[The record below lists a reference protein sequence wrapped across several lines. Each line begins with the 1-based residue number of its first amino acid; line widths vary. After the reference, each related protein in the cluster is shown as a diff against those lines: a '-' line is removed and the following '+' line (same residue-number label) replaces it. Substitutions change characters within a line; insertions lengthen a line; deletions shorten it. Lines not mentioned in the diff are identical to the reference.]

1 MVGIYRQGAVCKRGH
16 VQTRDISRMP
26 IGDRCPDC
34 GAAVLKSCSR
44 CGHRIRGDYDVPGVV
59 AIGFSW
65 EPPQFCDKCGAPHP
79 WVNRQGRIYE
89 LENLL
94 DDEELDPADELAAR
108 EQLHALASEDLDDEE
123 QARRWMR
130 VKRHAPG
137 LFERLGAQRIIET
150 VAAAAIRQQLGL

>member
-1 MVGIYRQGAVCKRGH
+1 M
-16 VQTRDISRMP
+16 
-26 IGDRCPDC
+26 
-34 GAAVLKSCSR
+34 
-44 CGHRIRGDYDVPGVV
+44 
-59 AIGFSW
+59 
-65 EPPQFCDKCGAPHP
+65 
-79 WVNRQGRIYE
+79 NRQGRIYE